1 MWMCPCQPTEDDDVE
16 RLEYRIIRTETTL
29 VNDDCKWGK
38 GGEGKIKLKFL
49 SIIFVNKMYD
59 YCVTSNPG
67 RQAGKRNERLERDME
82 LY

>member
-1 MWMCPCQPTEDDDVE
+1 MWMCPCQPTEDDDDVD

-29 VNDDCKWGK
+29 VNDDCKWE
-38 GGEGKIKLKFL
+38 GEVVYIMGKIKLKFL

-67 RQAGKRNERLERDME
+67 RQEERPERDME